1 MTTSPRSV
9 LAELHRLLKE
19 ATGEAKWDDYL
30 VECSLSGTTPM
41 SRRAFEQHRA
51 HQKECNPQARCC

>member
-1 MTTSPRSV
+1 MTSALRDR
-9 LAELHRLLKE
+9 LLGLHRLVRE

-30 VECSLSGTTPM
+30 AECSASGTTPM

-51 HQKECNPQARCC
+51 HQKECSPQARCC